1 MHQIRE
7 VLLSGGHI
15 VNDSLQLW
23 CKTSSRLR
31 DSHSDDYKKVVAI
44 VNGHLCDEAD
54 RLEAEFNRH
63 GLNPKIPR
71 PRDCS

>member
-7 VLLSGGHI
+7 VLLSCGHI